1 MGCVAKS
8 ERVDLRLEPDDDEL
22 IRRAAEECG
31 MSVSAFL
38 VTSAR
43 ERAERVVIDRAFG
56 LLDDDAWDDFVARLE
71 APPTYKWELRK
82 LFAEPDIFE

>member
-1 MGCVAKS
+1 MAKT
-8 ERVDLRLEPDDDEL
+8 ERVDLRLEAGDDEL

-43 ERAERVVIDRAFG
+43 ERAERVLMDRAFG
-56 LLDDDAWDDFVARLE
+56 LLDAKDWNAFTARLA
-71 APPTYKWELRK
+71 APPTYKADLAK